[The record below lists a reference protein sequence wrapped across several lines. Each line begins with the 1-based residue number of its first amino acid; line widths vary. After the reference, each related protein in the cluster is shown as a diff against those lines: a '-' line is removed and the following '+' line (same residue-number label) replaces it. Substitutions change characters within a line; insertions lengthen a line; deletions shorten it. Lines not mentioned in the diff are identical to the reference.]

1 MRIPD
6 IDIPI
11 QPVFFPWEV
20 VVKAERAAEKVLERM
35 RRAAEALK
43 AADVPFVVIGGN
55 AVGVWVAT
63 RDEGA
68 VRNTRDVDILL
79 DRRDLKRAEEAM
91 SKAGFDLTEV
101 NGVTVFLDRADPMP
115 SRGVHVFFAG
125 EKIRPHHPTPAPPV
139 TVGTMSRSGVPA
151 IDLRELLILKLIAF
165 RDRDRVHIRDL
176 IGVGLVDMAT
186 LEIIPQELRPRL
198 KQILDDPD
206 G

>member
-1 MRIPD
+1 M
-6 IDIPI
+6 
-11 QPVFFPWEV
+11 
-20 VVKAERAAEKVLERM
+20 KAERAAEKVLERM
-35 RRAAEALK
+35 QRAAEALT
-43 AADVPFVVIGGN
+43 AGNVPFVVIGGN
-55 AVGVWVAT
+55 AVGLWVAT

-68 VRNTRDVDILL
+68 VRNTKDVDILL
-79 DRRDLKRAEEAM
+79 ARRDLKLAEEAM

-115 SRGVHVFFAG
+115 SRGVHVLFAG
-125 EKIRPHHPTPAPPV
+125 ERIRPHDPTPAPPV
-139 TVGTMSRSGVPA
+139 TVGMLSRSGVPA

-186 LEIIPQELRPRL
+186 LEIMPPELRPRL
-198 KQILDDPD
+198 KQILDDPE